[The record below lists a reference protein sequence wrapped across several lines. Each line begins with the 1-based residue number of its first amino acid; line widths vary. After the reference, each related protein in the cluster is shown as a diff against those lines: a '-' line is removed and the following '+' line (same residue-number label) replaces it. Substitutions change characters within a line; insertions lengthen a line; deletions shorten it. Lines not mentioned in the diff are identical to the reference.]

1 MYTLYIESKRIKLV
15 TDLSRIRSKIR
26 FLIEYFLMQKLYLIK
41 DVAAQSGYSIYTLK
55 FYLKIG
61 LIKEVSRS
69 PETEFRYFDDATLE
83 FLKKIHSL
91 RLENKSLKEI
101 KAILKGS

>member
-1 MYTLYIESKRIKLV
+1 MK
-15 TDLSRIRSKIR
+15 
-26 FLIEYFLMQKLYLIK
+26 KLYLIK
-41 DVAAQSGYSIYTLK
+41 DLAVLSGYSIYTLK

-69 PETEFRYFDDATLE
+69 IAANFRYFDDSSIEILQ
-83 FLKKIHSL
+83 KIHSL

-101 KAILKGS
+101 KQILNPCLSAKG